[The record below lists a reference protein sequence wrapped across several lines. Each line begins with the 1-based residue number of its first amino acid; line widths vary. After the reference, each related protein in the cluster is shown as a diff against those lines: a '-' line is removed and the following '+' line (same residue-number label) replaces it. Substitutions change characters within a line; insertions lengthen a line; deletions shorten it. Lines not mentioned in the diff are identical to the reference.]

1 MSKHWNRIGAAAFL
15 AAALTASQA
24 SAHAHLVASEPANN
38 AMGPAP
44 KEIVVHFSETLTP
57 QFSRLEVTLGGKPV
71 PVKTE
76 IAKDTM
82 TGVPAKPLAPG
93 TYQVK
98 WHAVTA
104 DSHSIDGAFGFM
116 VH

>member
-1 MSKHWNRIGAAAFL
+1 MSKILFRAGVGALL
-15 AAALTASQA
+15 AAALVTQA

-38 AMGPAP
+38 AMGAAP
-44 KEIVVHFSETLTP
+44 KTIALHFSETLMP
-57 QFSRLEVTLGGKPV
+57 KFSKIEVSMNGAAV
-71 PVKTE
+71 PVKAE

-82 TGVPAKPLAPG
+82 TAVPASPFAPG

-104 DSHSIDGAFGFM
+104 DSHSVDGTVSFM